1 MHTTDA
7 IRPLRTDDRAAW
19 EPLWAGY
26 LAFYRETLA
35 PEVTDATFR
44 RLCAEEDGMF
54 GLVAVG
60 DGGELVGFV
69 HAIVHPSTWT
79 TASYTY
85 LEDLFV
91 APGGRGRD
99 VGGALIE
106 ATADAARA
114 RGSSRVYWQ
123 TQEYNGRARSLYD
136 HVGQLTSFIVYERPL
151 S

>member
-1 MHTTDA
+1 
-7 IRPLRTDDRAAW
+7 
-19 EPLWAGY
+19 
-26 LAFYRETLA
+26 
-35 PEVTDATFR
+35 
-44 RLCAEEDGMF
+44 MF

-85 LEDLFV
+85 LEDLYV
-91 APGGRGRD
+91 APAGRGGD

-106 ATADAARA
+106 ATAEAARA